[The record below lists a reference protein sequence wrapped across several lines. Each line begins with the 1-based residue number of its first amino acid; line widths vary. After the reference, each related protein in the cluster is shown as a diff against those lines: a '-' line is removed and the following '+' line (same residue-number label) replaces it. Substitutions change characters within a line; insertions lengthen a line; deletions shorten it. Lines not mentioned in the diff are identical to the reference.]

1 MRVLVLGGYG
11 NFGGIISRA
20 LCAIEGVEVVVAGRD
35 GTAAARFAAPLG
47 AEPAQVDARDAR
59 LAERLARLRSDWV
72 VHTAGPFQG
81 AGHHVARA
89 ALEAAASYVDIADA
103 RGFVCGIGALDAE
116 ARERGVRLLSGAS
129 SVPALS
135 SAVVD
140 RYAPE
145 LATLRAIDIGIASS
159 ARLPGRATVEGV
171 LSYCGRPF
179 EAWHGGGWKRVH
191 GWQGLR
197 RHVFRVPR
205 FGRWLADCDVPDLD
219 LLTARYP
226 GIERVSFGASAGSTL
241 AQAALFAAAI
251 PGRLGWPVGRVLTG
265 PLWRLGR
272 MMEPLGPRRSA
283 MFVRL
288 SGADARGSPR
298 EILWE
303 LVAENHE
310 GRRIP
315 CLGAVAVIRKA
326 LAGRPAEAGA
336 RPCVGVID
344 LDEYLAEL
352 RGLPLSIHVHRDVL
366 APEIPFHL

>member
-11 NFGGIISRA
+11 NFGGIISGVLARMD
-20 LCAIEGVEVVVAGRD
+20 GVEVVVAGRD
-35 GTAAARFAAPLG
+35 GAAAARFAAPLG
-47 AEPAQVDARDAR
+47 VEPAALDAGDAR
-59 LAERLARLRSDWV
+59 LAARLSRLRCEWV

-81 AGHHVARA
+81 ATHRVARA
-89 ALEAAASYVDIADA
+89 ALAAGASYVDIADA
-103 RGFVCGIGALDAE
+103 RGFVNGIVALDAE
-116 ARERGVRLLSGAS
+116 ARTRGVLLLAGAS

-140 RYAPE
+140 RFAPE

-159 ARLPGRATVEGV
+159 ARLPGLATVEGV

-179 EAWHGGGWKRVH
+179 DTWSGGAWRRVH

-197 RHVFRVPR
+197 RHQFGVPR
-205 FGRWLADCDVPDLD
+205 FARWLSDCEVPDLE
-219 LLTARYP
+219 LLPPRHP
-226 GIERVSFGASAGSTL
+226 GVERVSFGAGAGGAG
-241 AQAALFAAAI
+241 AQAALYAAAVL
-251 PGRLGWPVGRVLTG
+251 GRLGFPVGRALSG

-272 MMEPLGPRRSA
+272 MLEPLGSRRSA

-288 SGADARGSPR
+288 SGADAGGSPR

-303 LVAENHE
+303 LVAEDHE

-326 LAGRPAEAGA
+326 LAGRLQTAGA
-336 RPCVGVID
+336 RPCVGVLD

-352 RGLPLSIHVHRDVL
+352 RGLPLSIRVYRDGGP
-366 APEIPFHL
+366 ADIPFHL

>member
-11 NFGGIISRA
+11 NFGGIVSRA
-20 LCAIEGVEVVVAGRD
+20 LCAIDGVEVVVAGRD
-35 GTAAARFAAPLG
+35 GAAAARFAAPLG
-47 AEPAQVDARDAR
+47 AQPAAVDASAER
-59 LAERLARLRSDWV
+59 LAERLVELRTDWV

-81 AGHHVARA
+81 ASHHVARA
-89 ALEAAASYVDIADA
+89 ALEAGVSYVDIADA

-116 ARERGVRLLSGAS
+116 ARERGVRVLAGAS

-135 SAVVD
+135 CAVVD

-171 LSYCGRPF
+171 LSYCGRPL
-179 EAWHGGGWKRVH
+179 EAWHGGAWKRVH

-197 RHVFRVPR
+197 RHVFRIPR
-205 FGRWLADCDVPDLD
+205 FGRWLADCDVPDLA
-219 LLTARYP
+219 LLPARYP
-226 GIERVSFGASAGSTL
+226 GVERVSFGAGAGSTL
-241 AQAALFAAAI
+241 AQAALYAAAI
-251 PGRLGWPVGRVLTG
+251 PGRFGWPAG
-265 PLWRLGR
+265 PMLSGLLWRMGR
-272 MMEPLGPRRSA
+272 TMEPLGSRRSA

-288 SGADARGSPR
+288 AGADARGSPR
-298 EILWE
+298 QILWE
-303 LVAENHE
+303 LVAEDHE

-326 LAGRPAEAGA
+326 IAGRLGDAGA
-336 RPCVGVID
+336 GPCVGVLD

-352 RGLPLSIHVHRDVL
+352 RGLPTSIHVHRDAG
-366 APEIPFHL
+366 APGIPFHL